1 MLTMTDDFTIPG
13 LRPIGLRE
21 SAAIIGG
28 IDKKAQD
35 ALYYIGYVI
44 GLVAQY
50 VYTLFKK
57 LRSLIGG
64 KKA

>member
-1 MLTMTDDFTIPG
+1 MTEDFTIPG
-13 LRPIGLRE
+13 LRPIGAQE

-44 GLVAQY
+44 GLIAHY
-50 VYTLFKK
+50 ICAFFKK
-57 LRSLIGG
+57 LKSLIGD

>member
-1 MLTMTDDFTIPG
+1 MREDFTIPG
-13 LRPIGLRE
+13 LRPIGVSE
-21 SAAIIGG
+21 SACIIGG

-50 VYTLFKK
+50 ICSLFKK
-57 LRSLIGG
+57 IKNVFGG
-64 KKA
+64 TNA

>member
-1 MLTMTDDFTIPG
+1 MRDDFTIPG
-13 LRPIGLRE
+13 LRPIEMRE
-21 SAAIIGG
+21 SVCIIGG

-50 VYTLFKK
+50 ICTLVKK
-57 LRSLIGG
+57 LKGLIGG
-64 KKA
+64 KNA